1 MTPQVWRNETIGK
14 SFDSDNY
21 PKQNPYQCWD
31 YFDAFVRYF
40 KLGISTYCAL
50 TGYVCD
56 LWRLKEKYGYDK
68 VFEFITNAADLRVGD
83 WVIWDRGSSHS
94 YSHICMVYIDRNGN
108 PVELGQNQGSP
119 FVTEKVT
126 SWDILGAFRFKGW
139 DTLQTGAA
147 DLTMNEHSYSLYHQ
161 HPDQKTIVISAGLN
175 KTQPIRNLD
184 VNAPVFAKICGANF
198 FQAKEQMDDPIGTT
212 YGDISSPMSDVWR
225 QLPNQDTTLY
235 FDIENGMYGDCTGIK
250 VNPTHNVY
258 SPAVVFPPMG
268 NYQYARM
275 VGIGHVNTLSRYT
288 FSIRL
293 TDGTYAIGLANQDM
307 TPKEIAFD
315 FKTML
320 GAKLSSIAFL
330 DGGGSAQMGRWN
342 GQKFEYLR
350 DTGRACPSAVAI
362 IGAESASQTHENEP
376 TQDEEQ
382 KDEEQTMIDDTI
394 ENQPIFE
401 PIKDEDWTD
410 PEPTADTTGEIILK
424 RFLSVKSFVTLTLTG
439 VFSYLSLT
447 GKITQ
452 EQFMSVF
459 TMCISF
465 FFGYSFEKKT
475 NQK

>member
-1 MTPQVWRNETIGK
+1 MTPQAWRNQTIGK

-31 YFDAFVRYF
+31 YFDAFMKYF
-40 KLGISTYCAL
+40 KLDVSTYCSL

-56 LWRLKEKYGYDK
+56 LWRLREKYGYSKYFD
-68 VFEFITNAADLRVGD
+68 FITNAADLRVGD
-83 WVIWDRGSSHS
+83 WAIFDRGSSHP

-119 FVTEKVT
+119 SVTEKVT

-139 DTLQTGAA
+139 SRLAEGAS
-147 DLTMNEHSYSLYHQ
+147 DLTLNGHQYSIYRQ
-161 HPDQKTIVISAGLN
+161 RANQKPIVISAGLN
-175 KTQPIRNLD
+175 KLESIQSLD
-184 VNAPVFAKICGANF
+184 VNAPVVCKITGAHF
-198 FQAKEQMDDPIGTT
+198 FQNDPDNPAGQPFGMTF
-212 YGDISSPMSDVWR
+212 GDISSPMSDVWR

-235 FDIENGMYGDCTGIK
+235 CDLETGMYGDCTGIK
-250 VNPTHNVY
+250 IDKTHNVF

-275 VGIGHVNTLSRYT
+275 VGIGHVNVKSRYT

-293 TDGTYAIGLANQDM
+293 SDGTYALGLALQDM

-315 FKTML
+315 FKTEL
-320 GAKLSSIAFL
+320 GAQLESLAIL
-330 DGGGSAQMGRWN
+330 DGGDSAQMGRVKD
-342 GQKFEYLR
+342 GVFQYVRSTTRK
-350 DTGRACPSAVAI
+350 CPSAVAL
-362 IGAESASQTHENEP
+362 IGSQTLTEEP
-376 TQDEEQ
+376 NQDEEQ
-382 KDEEQTMIDDTI
+382 KDEEIPMENESI
-394 ENQPIFE
+394 ESQPIFE

-475 NQK
+475 NSK